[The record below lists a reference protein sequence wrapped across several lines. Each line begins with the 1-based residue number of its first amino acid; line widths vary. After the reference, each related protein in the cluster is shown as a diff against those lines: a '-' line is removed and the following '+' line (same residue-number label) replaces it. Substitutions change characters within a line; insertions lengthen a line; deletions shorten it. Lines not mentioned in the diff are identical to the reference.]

1 MMKVK
6 QTKKKMGAPKKADGM
21 KGTYDGL
28 TNDQQS
34 ELRAIA
40 IERGVT
46 YNAIKRQA
54 VDWYLKALRDA
65 ESRKTVNQELS
76 LLDKEDMDLENI
88 PV

>member
-1 MMKVK
+1 MKVK

-34 ELRAIA
+34 ELRTIA

-54 VDWYLKALRDA
+54 IGWYLKALRDA